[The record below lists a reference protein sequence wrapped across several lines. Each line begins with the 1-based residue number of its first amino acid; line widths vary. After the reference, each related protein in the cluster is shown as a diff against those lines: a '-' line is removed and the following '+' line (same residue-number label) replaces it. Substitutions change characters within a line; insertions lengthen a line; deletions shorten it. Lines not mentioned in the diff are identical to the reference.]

1 MKRHLIIASLCLF
14 ATAAWAE
21 KADSNKPTTITA
33 ETADFDDV
41 TQSHV
46 LTGSVE
52 LQRGTL
58 VMRSER
64 ATVRETPDGWQIAT
78 LVGGNGK
85 LATFRQKRDGG
96 ADLWVEGRAERIEYD
111 QRTEVAKLFSKANI
125 TQLDGKRVT
134 DEVNGEYI
142 SYDSRKEVF
151 AVRNDAS
158 GENKPGKGRVTLIL
172 APRKTQ
178 AAQPAQPA
186 PAAQP
191 AQPAAQ
197 DKK

>member
-1 MKRHLIIASLCLF
+1 MKRTLIIASLCLLS
-14 ATAAWAE
+14 AGVHAE
-21 KADSNKPTTITA
+21 KADSNKPTTISA
-33 ETADFDDV
+33 ETVDIDDV
-41 TQSHV
+41 TQTHV
-46 LTGSVE
+46 LTGNVE
-52 LQRGTL
+52 LSRGTL
-58 VMRSER
+58 VMRSEK
-64 ATVRETPDGWQIAT
+64 ATIRETPDGWQIAT
-78 LVGGNGK
+78 LLGGDGK
-85 LATFRQKRDGG
+85 PATFRQKRDGG

-134 DEVNGEYI
+134 DEVNGEFI

-172 APRKTQ
+172 APRKQ
-178 AAQPAQPA
+178 ATQPAQPA
-186 PAAQP
+186 PP

-197 DKK
+197 EKK

>member
-134 DEVNGEYI
+134 DEVNGEFI

-186 PAAQP
+186 PAQP

>member
-134 DEVNGEYI
+134 DEVNGEFI